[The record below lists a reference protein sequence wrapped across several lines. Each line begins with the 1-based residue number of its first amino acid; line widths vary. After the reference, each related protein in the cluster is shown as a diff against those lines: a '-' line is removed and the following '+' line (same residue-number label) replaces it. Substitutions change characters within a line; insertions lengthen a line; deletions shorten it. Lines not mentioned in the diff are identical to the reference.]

1 MVLGMDWPERF
12 SPIWIHWK
20 RKLLRFTHAGQR
32 ISLKGIKDKLS
43 TCHKLKAR
51 KLKGLLRKG
60 GVAQMI
66 HLCQTQPNPPTESIP
81 APIQTLV
88 DSHAH
93 LFKAPDSLPPTRAF
107 DHHIP
112 LIPGVKP
119 VNIKPYR
126 YSPT

>member
-1 MVLGMDWPERF
+1 VDPLEEKIVAVHLSW
-12 SPIWIHWK
+12 
-20 RKLLRFTHAGQR
+20 QR
-32 ISLKGIKDKLS
+32 ISLKGVKDKLS
-43 TCHKLKAR
+43 SCHKLKAR
-51 KLKGLLRKG
+51 KLKSLLRKE

-66 HLCQTQPNPPTESIP
+66 HLCQTQPNPPTESIL

-93 LFKAPDSLPPTRAF
+93 LFKEPDSLPPPRAF

-112 LIPGVKP
+112 LLSGVKP

-126 YSPT
+126 YSPS